1 MFSALALVTLLVE
14 AAAGYP
20 DWLFRRVGHPVT
32 WIGAIIRV
40 CDDAFNTSAM
50 SDAKRRLMGVVTLAI
65 IVGAS
70 VAVGLIITAAVFSL
84 FGPFGSVLILG
95 VIASALVAQRSLHT
109 HVAAVADALDDG
121 GIEAGRMAVSHIVGR
136 DPGSLDTAGVSRAAI
151 ESLAEN
157 FSDGV
162 VAPLFWLAVAGLPGI
177 LVYKAVNTA
186 DSMIGHLTPRHR
198 AFGWA
203 AAKTDDLVN
212 LPASR
217 LTALLLVLASFLV
230 RANAKQ
236 SYLAIRRDARKHRSP
251 NAGWPEAAVAGALE
265 LRLAGPRSYDG
276 ETIQDHWMGDG
287 RADATSSDIRHALSL
302 YRAACAIL
310 AVVFVLLTAV
320 WL

>member
-136 DPGSLDTAGVSRAAI
+136 DPGSLIRRAYRARRSKAWPRIFPTAWSRRCFG
-151 ESLAEN
+151 SLLQA
-157 FSDGV
+157 
-162 VAPLFWLAVAGLPGI
+162 
-177 LVYKAVNTA
+177 Y
-186 DSMIGHLTPRHR
+186 
-198 AFGWA
+198 
-203 AAKTDDLVN
+203 
-212 LPASR
+212 
-217 LTALLLVLASFLV
+217 LAS
-230 RANAKQ
+230 
-236 SYLAIRRDARKHRSP
+236 
-251 NAGWPEAAVAGALE
+251 
-265 LRLAGPRSYDG
+265 
-276 ETIQDHWMGDG
+276 
-287 RADATSSDIRHALSL
+287 SSTKPSTRQ
-302 YRAACAIL
+302 
-310 AVVFVLLTAV
+310 TA
-320 WL
+320 